1 MPKSATL
8 ASALVLLAL
17 PVAASAAEP
26 LDGVW
31 EGAYTCYQGKTGLTL
46 TLDATPSGEV
56 TGTFAFWPRGDNPGV
71 PSGRF
76 AVRGRVTAG
85 GELELHGDHWIN
97 QPTGYA
103 MVGLSGKAYA
113 GQNGDKD
120 VLVGRVT
127 DLEGCTEWAA
137 RRK

>member
-1 MPKSATL
+1 MSKFAAL
-8 ASALVLLAL
+8 ASALALLAL

-46 TLDATPSGEV
+46 TLDATPSGQV
-56 TGTFAFWPRGDNPGV
+56 TGTFSFWARRDNPGV
-71 PSGRF
+71 PSGSF
-76 AVRGRVTAG
+76 AVRGTITPTG
-85 GELELHGDHWIN
+85 YLELHGDHWIN
-97 QPTGYA
+97 RPTGYE
-103 MVGLSGKAYA
+103 MVGLTGTAYA

-120 VLVGRVT
+120 VITGQVT
-127 DLEGCTEWAA
+127 ELGGCTEWAV